1 MSAETIT
8 QTVFTPRPIPDWM
21 SFGELGVLLLALFG
35 AAILIGSAAA
45 VIERAI
51 RFGAIWGL
59 RAKGVRVRIA
69 PTWDAPR
76 PSNVVD
82 MDGRRRQELTAA
94 VRTVVH

>member
-1 MSAETIT
+1 MSTDTIT

-51 RFGAIWGL
+51 QCGAAFGLHRFPT
-59 RAKGVRVRIA
+59 VRIRIPKQHSGYPA
-69 PTWDAPR
+69 
-76 PSNVVD
+76 SNVVD
-82 MDGRRRQELTAA
+82 MDGRRRQLTAA
-94 VRTVVH
+94 VRTGGR